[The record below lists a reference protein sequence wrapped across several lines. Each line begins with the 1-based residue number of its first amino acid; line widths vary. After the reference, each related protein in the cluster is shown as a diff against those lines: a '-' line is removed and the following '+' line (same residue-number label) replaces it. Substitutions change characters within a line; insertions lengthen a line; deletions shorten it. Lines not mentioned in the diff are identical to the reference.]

1 MHYIKNNGKKNLVIF
16 SDAEM
21 KNLTYAYDKIS
32 IEIMDTGNIPQYNK
46 DCLQETHRQHE
57 LRETLKVIPLNII

>member
-1 MHYIKNNGKKNLVIF
+1 MQCTTLKTMEKKNLVIF

-46 DCLQETHRQHE
+46 DCL
-57 LRETLKVIPLNII
+57 